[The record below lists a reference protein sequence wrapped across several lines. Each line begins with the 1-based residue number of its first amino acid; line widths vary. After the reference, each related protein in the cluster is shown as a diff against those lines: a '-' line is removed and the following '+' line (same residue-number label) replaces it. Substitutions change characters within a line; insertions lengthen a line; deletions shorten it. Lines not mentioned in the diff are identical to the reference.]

1 VLAVNQAA
9 EVERVAKED
18 EARAMLFAVSFLIF
32 ITSMIKLSLQP
43 FIGLGGQSVPLG
55 AVANIRYEVEQPT
68 IWRRSRLPTITLQSS
83 IHDDVQPNTVV
94 EQLAPRIAEFSKQL
108 PNGYSVAVG
117 GSVEESAKSQGP
129 IKAVI
134 PLMLF
139 VMATILM
146 VQLQSFHRL
155 FLVCAVAPLAVIG
168 VVTALLPS
176 GAPLGSSPFSV
187 CWR

>member
-68 IWRRSRLPTITLQSS
+68 IWRRSRLPTITL
-83 IHDDVQPNTVV
+83 
-94 EQLAPRIAEFSKQL
+94 
-108 PNGYSVAVG
+108 
-117 GSVEESAKSQGP
+117 
-129 IKAVI
+129 
-134 PLMLF
+134 
-139 VMATILM
+139 
-146 VQLQSFHRL
+146 
-155 FLVCAVAPLAVIG
+155 
-168 VVTALLPS
+168 
-176 GAPLGSSPFSV
+176 
-187 CWR
+187 